1 MKNDRKYGLLLT
13 DIERIVSIF
22 KSNLK
27 IDNVIL
33 FGSRAIGNYKPGSD
47 IDIALKGSD
56 IKLND
61 VLNANTEFDKLS
73 LPYKIDIVIFN
84 RIHEQALIEHIER
97 VGISLFERIKPRA
110 HTKNMVH
117 LADSGKNEDYI
128 ND

>member
-1 MKNDRKYGLLLT
+1 MKKSEVGSKHPLLMENNRKYGLLLI

-27 IDNVIL
+27 IDSVIL

-61 VLNANTEFDKLS
+61 ILNAKTELDKLS
-73 LPYKIDIVIFN
+73 LPYKIDIVLFN
-84 RIHEQALIEHIER
+84 RIKEQALIEHIER
-97 VGISLFERIKPRA
+97 VGESLFERKKPN
-110 HTKNMVH
+110 TQ
-117 LADSGKNEDYI
+117 
-128 ND
+128 